1 MLVASIQF
9 ELEQVLKYRAEIE
22 RTRKQEFVVAKQNLE
37 YASERLSRDEAL
49 LEGISKEFHTRQGEL
64 NSIEDIRMYSDF
76 FVRKREEIK
85 NQKEQVNLL
94 GHVVSDRREILLDAS
109 KDKKVLESLKD
120 KKAKEF
126 RMAMDKKEQE
136 FMDEIAIQKKEEL
149 SQ

>member
-1 MLVASIQF
+1 MASKQF

-37 YASERLSRDEAL
+37 HACKQLSQEEAL
-49 LEGISKEFHTRQGEL
+49 LEGISKEFYTRQGEL

-85 NQKEQVNLL
+85 GQKEQVDFL
-94 GHVVSDRREILLDAS
+94 GHVVSDRREILLAAA

-126 RMAMDKKEQE
+126 RVAMDKKEQE
-136 FMDEIAIQKKEEL
+136 FMDEIAIQKKEEP